1 MLNYL
6 MKMPYANAC
15 KCKANKAMSRSEMEV
30 IQAAPK
36 VLVVALEHF
45 VQLQIALKI
54 VIMQRTVPLHIQP
67 RIYRWAHQFI
77 LRHIYC
83 LTCIRTEYIHRITYH
98 CYIIRQLRWIPIWI
112 LICSM
117 LSLLRRLLQ
126 IHFCTVIIRARQYH
140 RFTSKQIPIRLE
152 QCRLQVR
159 IIASHRIIWLH
170 QG

>member
-36 VLVVALEHF
+36 VLVVALE
-45 VQLQIALKI
+45 
-54 VIMQRTVPLHIQP
+54 LHIQP